1 MTIPKYVL
9 NGERTGTCGKK
20 KLPYVLSKQQLLQ
33 LLTFVKELIIGNAL
47 KASQPIFYFL
57 VRYKNRNAVLIFLDG
72 KGVDIRDETQIDL
85 KQFIMKE

>member
-1 MTIPKYVL
+1 MLSFVGI
-9 NGERTGTCGKK
+9 GWEK
-20 KLPYVLSKQQLLQ
+20 KLRKAKREYTLS
-33 LLTFVKELIIGNAL
+33 FVKELIIGNAL

-85 KQFIMKE
+85 KQFVLNK